1 MGGGNR
7 ARIGRLD
14 DDDGDGDDGESDDG
28 DGDDGDGDDGD
39 NWMIMMVTV
48 RR

>member
-7 ARIGRLD
+7 ARIGGLD
-14 DDDGDGDDGESDDG
+14 DYDDDGDSDDGE
-28 DGDDGDGDDGD
+28 GDDGD